1 MSEEKRVIEI
11 NGVKL
16 EVDLR
21 NARRIDEFRVGD
33 NVKVLDTR
41 SGKNEVRSGV
51 ITDFANFKD
60 LPTII
65 VAMYKAGDYW
75 MKPTIEFI
83 YFNSDTEGIEI
94 VGVSAEEII
103 VSKDTIV
110 QMFDDEIIKKRD
122 ELQDLIVKRDNLCL
136 NILIAHLHDVA
147 SSDENLARVGGKK
160 PGCEMQKRGLAAA
173 ARAHQRLEAAR
184 FHLQRK
190 VLEDFLLPIFA
201 AHAAC
206 VKSIHT
212 SSRYQRLG
220 TTSVFFNTETQ
231 RHRGTEL

>member
-65 VAMYKAGDYW
+65 VAIYKAGDYW
-75 MKPTIEFI
+75 TKPTIEFI
-83 YFNSDTEGIEI
+83 YFNSDTEGIEV

-110 QMFDDEIIKKRD
+110 QRFDDEIIKKKD
-122 ELQDLIVKRDNLCL
+122 ELHDLIVKRDTF
-136 NILIAHLHDVA
+136 VKYF
-147 SSDENLARVGGKK
+147 GK
-160 PGCEMQKRGLAAA
+160 GMEQ
-173 ARAHQRLEAAR
+173 ED
-184 FHLQRK
+184 RK
-190 VLEDFLLPIFA
+190 
-201 AHAAC
+201 
-206 VKSIHT
+206 
-212 SSRYQRLG
+212 
-220 TTSVFFNTETQ
+220 
-231 RHRGTEL
+231 

>member
-75 MKPTIEFI
+75 TKPTIEFI

-110 QMFDDEIIKKRD
+110 QRFDDEIIKKKD
-122 ELQDLIVKRDNLCL
+122 ELHDLIVKRDTF
-136 NILIAHLHDVA
+136 VKYF
-147 SSDENLARVGGKK
+147 GK
-160 PGCEMQKRGLAAA
+160 GMEQEGN
-173 ARAHQRLEAAR
+173 E
-184 FHLQRK
+184 
-190 VLEDFLLPIFA
+190 
-201 AHAAC
+201 
-206 VKSIHT
+206 
-212 SSRYQRLG
+212 
-220 TTSVFFNTETQ
+220 
-231 RHRGTEL
+231 

>member
-122 ELQDLIVKRDNLCL
+122 ELQDLIVKRDTFVKYFGNGST
-136 NILIAHLHDVA
+136 N
-147 SSDENLARVGGKK
+147 DEA
-160 PGCEMQKRGLAAA
+160 
-173 ARAHQRLEAAR
+173 
-184 FHLQRK
+184 
-190 VLEDFLLPIFA
+190 
-201 AHAAC
+201 
-206 VKSIHT
+206 
-212 SSRYQRLG
+212 
-220 TTSVFFNTETQ
+220 
-231 RHRGTEL
+231 